1 MATPYCSK
9 DQWAKRMNRTDW
21 ITFAAAED
29 WPTANVIQEA
39 LEDATNILNDPE
51 HINTSTN
58 ITTTRHLERLERIC
72 FNMANRMLD
81 IEHARGKQGGN
92 FGMQMW
98 SQADFLMTYER
109 SFLRTIS
116 LTENKRKV
124 GKWVF

>member
-1 MATPYCSK
+1 
-9 DQWAKRMNRTDW
+9 
-21 ITFAAAED
+21 
-29 WPTANVIQEA
+29 

-58 ITTTRHLERLERIC
+58 ITTTRHLERLEKIC

-81 IEHARGKQGGN
+81 IEQARGKQGGN

-109 SFLRTIS
+109 SFLHTIS